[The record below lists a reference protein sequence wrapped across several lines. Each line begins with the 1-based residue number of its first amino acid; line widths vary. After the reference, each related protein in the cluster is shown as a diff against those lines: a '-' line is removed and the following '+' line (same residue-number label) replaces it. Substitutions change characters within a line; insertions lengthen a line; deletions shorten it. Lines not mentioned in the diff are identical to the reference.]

1 MQKLVV
7 SLSYWIEFE
16 ELNVMKS
23 TLIVKEI
30 LAFTAGLNLDWLFVL
45 LFVVYLHY
53 YVNERFVRLFEYI
66 EFRIKG
72 NLVYHN
78 LKKKDIEQSFFI
90 LKIAW

>member
-78 LKKKDIEQSFFI
+78 LKKKDIEQSVFI